1 MNPALTIAKKEY
13 ELSLRSVTTYI
24 IFILFLV
31 ATGFYFANTA
41 LKVGL
46 AELRGVFGIIHLI
59 FVIYAPA
66 ITMGAISREQSSGT
80 FELLST
86 LPLKLGQ
93 IVWGKILAGVLLLAT
108 VLVFTLVYLGLILHF
123 GSGVDL
129 GAVFTGYLGLLLAGT
144 AYISIGVFASSL
156 STNQVLAFIV
166 GLAISAVFYLMQ
178 FITSLLPAGA
188 ASLLEFISFDYHL
201 QNFLK
206 GVIDTRDLLF
216 FAVLIIVFKYLAEL
230 KLQSRNM
237 MQER

>member
-1 MNPALTIAKKEY
+1 MNPAITIAKKEY
-13 ELSLRSVTTYI
+13 SLAFRSVTTYI
-24 IFILFLV
+24 IFILFLT

-66 ITMGAISREQSSGT
+66 ITMSAISKEQASGT

-93 IVWGKILAGVLLLAT
+93 IVWGKIMAAVMLLAT

-129 GAVFTGYLGLLLAGT
+129 GAIFAGYLGLLLAGA

-156 STNQVLAFIV
+156 STNQVLAFIL

-178 FITSLLPAGA
+178 FITAFLPA
-188 ASLLEFISFDYHL
+188 SLAGTLEFISFDYHL

-216 FAVLIIVFKYLAEL
+216 FLILIVVFKYLSEL